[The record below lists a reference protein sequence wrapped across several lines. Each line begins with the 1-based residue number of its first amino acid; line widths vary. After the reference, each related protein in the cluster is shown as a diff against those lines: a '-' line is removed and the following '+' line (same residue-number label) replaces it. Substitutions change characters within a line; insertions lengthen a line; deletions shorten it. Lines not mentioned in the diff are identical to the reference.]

1 MIFRQGGGR
10 RAVFT
15 RGRYV
20 NNFLQNK
27 EIKKIIPTRRF
38 QMIRIDFT
46 AQRIPAAKTS
56 FVKSFRSNSKLVF
69 QTLRNKKIGGK
80 AISLN
85 ACTIICG
92 GIVSVHYREE
102 GCIIE
107 PNSRQCQNQCFPN
120 NDETMVDI
128 FSFSRKVKKTKRQ
141 YVLGIPSTHVII

>member
-1 MIFRQGGGR
+1 
-10 RAVFT
+10 
-15 RGRYV
+15 
-20 NNFLQNK
+20 
-27 EIKKIIPTRRF
+27 
-38 QMIRIDFT
+38 MIRIDFT

-80 AISLN
+80 PISLN
-85 ACTIICG
+85 ACTIICR

-128 FSFSRKVKKTKRQ
+128 FSFSQKVKKTICTRDSKYTCDNLKQKLPLFFLTLSPPYR
-141 YVLGIPSTHVII
+141 